1 MRINVPNAGGT
12 ASVEIIKAD
21 KAYGLV
27 IQNVSAVQVWISD
40 DQNTLDG
47 SVDSTGTPQQGL
59 ILAANSLP
67 LVITAFKGVLYTRSS
82 SAGGVLE
89 VIRYEIC

>member
-1 MRINVPNAGGT
+1 MRINVPNVSGT

-21 KAYGLV
+21 KVYGLT
-27 IQNVSAVQVWISD
+27 IQNVSAVQIWISD

-59 ILAANSLP
+59 ILTANSLP
-67 LVITAFKGVLYTRSS
+67 LVIPAFKGVLYTRSNA
-82 SAGGVLE
+82 AGGVLE
-89 VIRYEIC
+89 VQRYEIC